1 MDSMR
6 EQFNKPLVVG
16 IAGLVVGAV
25 FGLVVLGWWL
35 FPVQW
40 INASP
45 ANLAPQYQMEWMRM
59 TIDSYSQNGNVVLAK
74 ARYEALGSDAPTIL
88 AAVAKDPQGQNL
100 SQMAAFG
107 NAVTGKGGVVA
118 PTSAPGTKAAP
129 TALPGTKVA
138 PTALPGTKVAPT
150 TAPAGIATT
159 APKPATGILALA
171 GTLLPILCI
180 LVVIVVAAVVVV
192 FFLRS
197 RSAGAAKPA
206 PTPTMQAQEAA
217 RQATWT
223 DYQAQGTDPP
233 MAQFMASYKL
243 GDDLFDDSFSID
255 SPAGEFMGE
264 CGVGISETI
273 GVGDPKKVTA
283 FEVWLF
289 DKNDIQTVTKV
300 LMSAHAFTD
309 ESIRQRLAAKG
320 EPIQATP
327 GAETVL
333 ETQSLQLVARVVDMG
348 YGEGALPS
356 ESFFERFILELA
368 VWQKA

>member
-6 EQFNKPLVVG
+6 EQSNKPLVVG
-16 IAGLVVGAV
+16 IAGLVVGAL
-25 FGLVVLGWWL
+25 FGLIVLGWWL

-45 ANLAPQYQMEWMRM
+45 AELAPQYQMEWMRM
-59 TIDSYSQNGNVVLAK
+59 AVDSYSVNGNVALAK
-74 ARYEALGSDAPTIL
+74 ARYEAVGPDAPTVL

-100 SQMAAFG
+100 SQIAAFG
-107 NAVTGKGGVVA
+107 SAVTGTGVVVA
-118 PTSAPGTKAAP
+118 PTSAPGTTP
-129 TALPGTKVA
+129 A

-150 TAPAGIATT
+150 TAAGGVATAT
-159 APKPATGILALA
+159 PKPVSGIRALIN
-171 GTLLPILCI
+171 TLLPILCI

-197 RSAGAAKPA
+197 RSTGGAAPA
-206 PTPTMQAQEAA
+206 ATPVMQAQEAA
-217 RQATWT
+217 RQAAWT
-223 DYQAQGTDPP
+223 DYQAQGTEAP

-300 LMSAHAFTD
+300 LMSAHAFAD

>member
-45 ANLAPQYQMEWMRM
+45 AELAPQYQMEWMRM
-59 TIDSYSQNGNVVLAK
+59 TIDSYNQNGNVVLAK
-74 ARYEALGSDAPTIL
+74 ARYDALGSAAPTIL
-88 AAVAKDPQGQNL
+88 AEVAKDPQGQNL
-100 SQMAAFG
+100 SQIAAFG

-129 TALPGTKVA
+129 TPLPGTKVA
-138 PTALPGTKVAPT
+138 PTPLPGTKVAPT
-150 TAPAGIATT
+150 TAPAGVATT
-159 APKPATGILALA
+159 APKPASGITSLV
-171 GTLLPILCI
+171 TPLLLILCL

-192 FFLRS
+192 FFLRN
-197 RSAGAAKPA
+197 RSANANAPAA
-206 PTPTMQAQEAA
+206 TPVMQAQEAA
-217 RQATWT
+217 RQAAWT
-223 DYQAQGTDPP
+223 DYQAQGTEPP

-300 LMSAHAFTD
+300 LMSAHAFAD
-309 ESIRQRLAAKG
+309 ESIRQRLATKG

-327 GAETVL
+327 GTETVL